1 MPARGAAADP
11 PRWLDGRWTEEDVM
25 GTVRESDMRMR
36 NEVRPAALSE
46 TEQLAIIRR
55 VAQAEIDRLVERVL
69 EAIEDAKEAA

>member
-1 MPARGAAADP
+1 MA
-11 PRWLDGRWTEEDVM
+11 
-25 GTVRESDMRMR
+25 TVRESDMRMR

-69 EAIEDAKEAA
+69 EAIRESQEAA